1 MYIYGLIDPR
11 GPELFYVG
19 CTAKPSA
26 RLRKHRCN
34 ASKLAGKK
42 LRERIRA
49 IKQSD
54 GLPQMVILERT
65 DDRLREY
72 AWIQF
77 FAHLGLVN
85 TVRQAGTT
93 RTAKRTPEEL
103 SAICRA
109 TWFRRNGGP
118 PTSGYVKKTHT
129 ELSAIYKAVWA
140 KRMDKK

>member
-77 FAHLGLVN
+77 LAHLGLVN
-85 TVRQAGTT
+85 TVRQAGTPH
-93 RTAKRTPEEL
+93 TAKKTPEEL
-103 SAICRA
+103 SAIARESWVRKRQKFAGFGNCGWKLR
-109 TWFRRNGGP
+109 TP
-118 PTSGYVKKTHT
+118 
-129 ELSAIYKAVWA
+129 AVTCL
-140 KRMDKK
+140 